1 LQQNIYHESSFY
13 LCSLSPLLFCQSGT
27 FDPDFAGD
35 GKALYN
41 LSTGTEATTKII
53 QLPNGKILVGGYRT
67 VGSDEDFSVMRLN
80 PDGSLDNTFG
90 GAGYFSAD
98 FNLNIDILQS
108 IAVQPDGKIVC
119 VGYTYNGPTSDILIM
134 RFLADGGLDN
144 SFGSGGLLTF
154 DGAGGTD
161 EGYDVAVQ
169 PDGKIVVVGY
179 VDMGVS
185 NNSYESIIYRLNSDG
200 SPDNTFSF
208 DGKVIPTVSTDVDV
222 FTRVLL
228 QPDGKI
234 VCVGFAVI
242 SSIDGALVRFN
253 SDGTLDNSFGT
264 AGKVTTDYTGGA
276 TERLYG
282 TCLQPDGKIIVCGT
296 AYVSTDDDFIVARY
310 NSNGSLDNTFNGSG
324 FRSIDFGLTDDS
336 GWATTLQSDGKI
348 ILVGSQE
355 GTTETSAVCYRMN
368 ADGTPDIS
376 FSSGS
381 TFIITDVQPDYSDNS
396 FTCTMQSDGKILIGG
411 NSTSITTTDYQTIA
425 LRILSGLTIGVAEF
439 TKTETTPLLY
449 PNPLQNTEHLKYT
462 LGSDEKISIVLLD
475 GQGKLVTT
483 FVENENQPKG
493 DHEVELNLP
502 TNLPNGTYFIQI
514 ASEKGKVSIKTIK

>member
-1 LQQNIYHESSFY
+1 MKQFFTLVFCASFI
-13 LCSLSPLLFCQSGT
+13 SAFGQAGT
-27 FDPDFAGD
+27 FDPDFDGD
-35 GKALYN
+35 GIALYN

-53 QLPNGKILVGGYRT
+53 QLANGKILVGGYRT

-90 GAGYFSAD
+90 GTGYVSAD
-98 FNLNIDILQS
+98 FNLNPDILQS
-108 IAVQPDGKIVC
+108 MAVQPDGKIVC
-119 VGYTYNGPTSDILIM
+119 VGYTYNGLNADILIM
-134 RFLADGGLDN
+134 RLLADGGLDN
-144 SFGSGGLLTF
+144 SFGSGGKLTF
-154 DGAGGTD
+154 DGTGGTD

-179 VDMGVS
+179 VDMGIS

-234 VCVGFAVI
+234 VCVGFAVT
-242 SSIDGALVRFN
+242 SSIDGALMRFN
-253 SDGTLDNSFGT
+253 SDGTVDNTFGT

-296 AYVSTDDDFIVARY
+296 AFVSTDDDFVVARY
-310 NSNGSLDNTFNGSG
+310 NSNGSLDNTFSSAG
-324 FRSIDFGLTDDS
+324 FRTVDFGLTDDN

-348 ILVGSQE
+348 ILVGSHA
-355 GTTETSAVCYRMN
+355 GTTETSAVCFRMN
-368 ADGTPDIS
+368 ADGTLDTD
-376 FSSGS
+376 FSSGLAAI
-381 TFIITDVQPDYSDNS
+381 FTDVQTDYSDNS
-396 FTCTMQSDGKILIGG
+396 FTCTMQTDGKILIGG
-411 NSTSITTTDYQTIA
+411 SSTSITSSDYQTIA
-425 LRILSGLTIGVAEF
+425 LRILSGLTIGIAEF
-439 TKTETTPLLY
+439 TKTETAPLLY
-449 PNPLQNTEHLKYT
+449 PNPLKDVEQLKYT
-462 LGSDEKISIVLLD
+462 LQNDEQISIVFLD
-475 GQGKLVTT
+475 AQGKLIST
-483 FVENENQPKG
+483 FVENDKQTKG

-502 TNLPNGTYFIQI
+502 SNLPNGTYFIQI
-514 ASEKGKVSIKTIK
+514 VSPKGKLSIKTVK